1 MVCKTR
7 VGCLL
12 VFFCVAN
19 KLAISD
25 TLFCKNK
32 SRLIT
37 FLSGGN
43 HTEIDFI
50 LVKRA
55 QLKKIKDTKVLISK
69 ECIMQ
74 DKLFVWDLVV

>member
-12 VFFCVAN
+12 GFFCVAN

>member
-1 MVCKTR
+1 MFIVY
-7 VGCLL
+7 
-12 VFFCVAN
+12 FCVAN

-43 HTEIDFI
+43 HTEIDVI

-74 DKLFVWDLVV
+74 DKLLVWDLVV

>member
-1 MVCKTR
+1 MFIVY
-7 VGCLL
+7 
-12 VFFCVAN
+12 FCVAN

>member
-1 MVCKTR
+1 MFIVY
-7 VGCLL
+7 
-12 VFFCVAN
+12 FCVAN

-74 DKLFVWDLVV
+74 DKLLVWDLVV